1 MVELCKPPSGK
12 KILELQNVSRRLKS
26 GDTWTTILDGISLDF
41 YQGDF
46 CAIVG
51 NSGSGKSTLLYLLG
65 ILDSPSE
72 GKILLDGI
80 DTGSLSNRELARL
93 RNEKL
98 GFVFQ
103 FHYVLPEFTAL
114 ENVMLPMKVAGRLNS
129 GQQRERASM
138 LLEQLGLA
146 DRRNYFPSQLSGGQL
161 QRVAIARALA
171 NEPLIVLADEP
182 TGNLDS
188 TNSKIVFDYF
198 RKLNQEMGQTFLV
211 VTHTVGFVQ
220 DCDRI
225 ITISDGKAVDDRRGP
240 ASVQTKSDD
249 ESTV

>member
-1 MVELCKPPSGK
+1 MVDRCPPPSDRKLLQLIGVTK
-12 KILELQNVSRRLKS
+12 KLRS
-26 GDTWTTILDGISLDF
+26 GDTWATILSDINLTF
-41 YQGDF
+41 YHGEF

-65 ILDSPSE
+65 ILDLPTE
-72 GKILLDGI
+72 GRILLDGI
-80 DTGSLSNRELARL
+80 DTGAQSPTEIARL

-103 FHYVLPEFTAL
+103 FHYVLPEFTAA
-114 ENVMLPMKVAGRLNS
+114 ENVMLPMKVAGKLS
-129 GQQRERASM
+129 PVMQKERADM
-138 LLEQLGLA
+138 LLDQLGLS
-146 DRRNYFPSQLSGGQL
+146 DRRSFYPSQLSGGQL

-188 TNSKIVFDYF
+188 RNSQMVFDYF
-198 RKLNQEMGQTFLV
+198 RKLNAELGQTFLV
-211 VTHTVGFVQ
+211 VTHTVGFVE

-225 ITISDGKAVDDRRGP
+225 VTVTDGRIVSDQRGYEHIP
-240 ASVQTKSDD
+240 T
-249 ESTV
+249 TH

>member
-1 MVELCKPPSGK
+1 MVDRCPPHSQHK
-12 KILELQNVSRRLKS
+12 LLELLGVTKRLRS
-26 GDTWTTILDGISLDF
+26 GDSWATILNDICLDF
-41 YQGDF
+41 YQGEF

-65 ILDSPSE
+65 ILDRPSD
-72 GKILLDGI
+72 GRILLDGV
-80 DTGSLSNRELARL
+80 DTGKLSPNEISRL

-103 FHYVLPEFTAL
+103 FHYILPEFTAL
-114 ENVMLPMKVAGRLNS
+114 ENVMLPMKVAGKLS
-129 GQQRERASM
+129 QPEQKDRAEM
-138 LLEQLGLA
+138 LLNQLGLA
-146 DRRNYFPSQLSGGQL
+146 DRRHYYSSQLSGGQL

-188 TNSKIVFDYF
+188 KNSQMVFEYF
-198 RKLNQEMGQTFLV
+198 RKLNAELGQTFLV
-211 VTHTVGFVQ
+211 VTHTIGFVE

-225 ITISDGKAVDDRRGP
+225 VTVADGRIVSDQRGYEHR
-240 ASVQTKSDD
+240 SQNQ
-249 ESTV
+249 

>member
-1 MVELCKPPSGK
+1 MVDRCPPHSQRK
-12 KILELQNVSRRLKS
+12 LLELIGVTKRLRS
-26 GDTWTTILDGISLDF
+26 GDSWSAILNDICLDF
-41 YQGDF
+41 YQGEF

-65 ILDSPSE
+65 ILDRPSE
-72 GKILLDGI
+72 GRILLDGV
-80 DTGSLSNRELARL
+80 DTGSLSPNEISRL

-103 FHYVLPEFTAL
+103 FHYILPEFTAL
-114 ENVMLPMKVAGRLNS
+114 ENVMLPMKVS
-129 GQQRERASM
+129 GKLSHSAQKNRAEM
-138 LLEQLGLA
+138 LLDQLSLS
-146 DRRNYFPSQLSGGQL
+146 DRRNYYPSQLSGGQL

-188 TNSKIVFDYF
+188 KNSQMVFEYF
-198 RKLNQEMGQTFLV
+198 RKLNAELGQTFLV
-211 VTHTVGFVQ
+211 VTHTVGFVE

-225 ITISDGKAVDDRRGP
+225 VTVADGRIVADQRGYEHR
-240 ASVQTKSDD
+240 SQNQ
-249 ESTV
+249 